1 MQGRFLQPIQL
12 IQRQTLQIKKMENET
27 WKYIK
32 EFIQFILKT
41 VNSKLDKESIDSVN
55 HYVDHDEY
63 EMAFEGLFLEIMQ
76 LKEIPKIDW
85 QKSKEVGEL
94 LKLNEESVF
103 DFDFWNKFE
112 NYIKRNSR
120 SLDAD

>member
-1 MQGRFLQPIQL
+1 
-12 IQRQTLQIKKMENET
+12 MENET

-41 VNSKLDKESIDSVN
+41 VNLKLDKKSIDSVN

-76 LKEIPKIDW
+76 LKEILEIDW
-85 QKSKEVGEL
+85 QKSKEVGKL
-94 LKLNEESVF
+94 LKLDEESVF

-112 NYIKRNSR
+112 DYIKRNSG
-120 SLDAD
+120 SFDTD

>member
-1 MQGRFLQPIQL
+1 MR
-12 IQRQTLQIKKMENET
+12 NDT

-32 EFIQFILKT
+32 EFIQSILKT

-63 EMAFEGLFLEIMQ
+63 EMAFEGLFLEIMK
-76 LKEIPKIDW
+76 LEEIPKIDML
-85 QKSKEVGEL
+85 KSKEVAEL

-103 DFDFWNKFE
+103 DFDFWNRF
-112 NYIKRNSR
+112 NDFIKRNNQSCNVN
-120 SLDAD
+120 